1 MADIV
6 LGIGTSHSPLLAM
19 EPTLWPARG
28 KDDMQRKAVFLA
40 DGRVVS
46 YDELATEVN
55 NRFADRATAGVFEDQ
70 ARRAQAS
77 LDRLAQDILVA
88 APDLLVVIG
97 DDQEELFSKSHLPA
111 IAVYTGN
118 EIVMHPKS
126 EVSPNIPDWYK
137 RANQG
142 YMMDTAHRHPAAASA
157 AVQIVEN
164 LIATGVDVSV
174 AAQVEN
180 PEAAGFGHAYGF
192 VIDRLLAR
200 RPVPVLPVML
210 NTYYPPNVPTPRR
223 SYEVGRRLAQALTE
237 VTLFRRVCIVASGGL
252 THFATDEAFD
262 RKVLTA
268 MRERDVET
276 LATLPVK
283 GLRSGNSEILNWV
296 MAAGALERLHLTEAD
311 TDYIPV
317 HRTPAGTGIGLAFC
331 TWRR

>member
-1 MADIV
+1 
-6 LGIGTSHSPLLAM
+6 
-19 EPTLWPARG
+19 
-28 KDDMQRKAVFLA
+28 MQRKAVFLA

-46 YDELATEVN
+46 YDELAAEVN
-55 NRFADRATAGVFEDQ
+55 NRYADRATAEVFEIQ
-70 ARRAQAS
+70 ARQAQAS
-77 LDRLAQDILVA
+77 LDRLAHAIEVA
-88 APDLLVVIG
+88 APDLLLVIG

-111 IAVYTGN
+111 IAIYTGD

-126 EVSPNIPDWYK
+126 EVSPNLPDWYK

-142 YMMDTAHRHPAAASA
+142 YLMDTAHRHPAAAVA
-157 AVQIVEN
+157 AVQIAEK

-174 AAQVEN
+174 ATQVEN
-180 PEAAGFGHAYGF
+180 PKAAGFGHAYGF

-200 RPVPVLPVML
+200 RKVPVLPIML

-223 SYEVGRRLAQALTE
+223 SYEVGRRLAEAITDIRQY
-237 VTLFRRVCIVASGGL
+237 RKVCIVASGGL

-268 MRERDVET
+268 MRERDAET
-276 LATLPVK
+276 LSTLPVK

-296 MAAGALERLHLTEAD
+296 MAAGALERLRLAEAD
-311 TDYIPV
+311 TEYIPV

-331 TWRR
+331 TWRD